1 MLSNP
6 CDFPYDTK
14 EDILN
19 DVPVALFHAMTM
31 NGHWTIEATDR
42 IQKQQQQKKKRRRC
56 DSLNIS
62 TALHEGSMRDILS
75 SFLAHLAY

>member
-6 CDFPYDTK
+6 YDFLYDTK

-19 DVPVALFHAMTM
+19 DVPVALFYAMTM

-42 IQKQQQQKKKRRRC
+42 TQKQIKF
-56 DSLNIS
+56 IFI
-62 TALHEGSMRDILS
+62 TIL
-75 SFLAHLAY
+75 